1 MQHFATTRSDGRCNT
16 CCKLPQL
23 GGTAVNIAS
32 EAALATARE
41 KFFSGAALPE
51 GLVPAP
57 ILRSWQRCAE
67 QGLDAGS
74 AIRAEP
80 MTGSELR
87 ALHEQNETLRLLSR
101 SELVSLRTEAKLTD
115 SVVILTDAKGL
126 VLDTAGS
133 PEFAGQAATVALRP
147 GVAWSETVTG
157 TNAIGTALAERRAIE
172 VHGAEHFFEP
182 HGILHCAASPIF
194 DPYGKL
200 AGVLDMSGHASAEH
214 THALGLVRL
223 AVEQIEHRF
232 FNRGFDEMTVVRFH
246 RSRDLLGTAREG
258 ILVFDGARL
267 VAGNRRALH
276 LVGLDRKALRQSTRE
291 EIFEGAGLAIDGGE
305 LRARNGERYFAA
317 VSQPRSTPQHVT
329 GTLPRVTRATRAAP
343 FFTQQT
349 RADLAKAIRLINAQI
364 PLLIAGETGAG
375 KEVFARHLH
384 AQTIRA
390 GKPFIAIN
398 CAALPESLIE
408 AELFGYEAGAFTG
421 AKKSGAKG
429 LVQQAEGG
437 ILFLDEIGDMPLL
450 LQSRLLRVL
459 QDKEV
464 APLGGGSPQK
474 ADFVPICATNRDLKA
489 MVDAG
494 TFRADLYFRIAQY
507 TIALPSL
514 ADMPD
519 RRELVET
526 LWSQFAERH
535 APLPPAI
542 RDQLAAHHWPGNFR
556 ELVGCLRAIAA
567 LHDPDEPITLSALPR
582 ATHPTRAPA
591 AAIDG
596 DLGSLTDMAMRRA
609 VEQHKGNLSAAARA
623 LGIDRSTLY
632 RRLVW
637 KDVRP

>member
-1 MQHFATTRSDGRCNT
+1 MNT
-16 CCKLPQL
+16 
-23 GGTAVNIAS
+23 AS
-32 EAALATARE
+32 EAALAAARE
-41 KFFSGAALPE
+41 KFFSGLDLPE

-74 AIRAEP
+74 AVLAEP
-80 MTGSELR
+80 MSAAELR
-87 ALHEQNETLRLLSR
+87 GLHEQNETLRLLSR
-101 SELVSLRTEAKLTD
+101 SELVSLRMEAKLTD

-133 PEFAGQAATVALRP
+133 PEFAGRAAQVALRP
-147 GVAWSETVTG
+147 GVAWSETSTG

-214 THALGLVRL
+214 THAMGLVRL

-232 FNRGFDEMTVVRFH
+232 FNRAFEEMTVVRFH
-246 RSRDLLGTAREG
+246 RSADLLGTAREG
-258 ILVFDGARL
+258 VLVFDGEKL

-276 LVGLDRKALRQSTRE
+276 LVGLDRKALRKATSE
-291 EIFEGAGLAIDGGE
+291 EIFAEAALAVDNGV
-305 LRARNGERYFAA
+305 LRSRNGERFFAA
-317 VSQPRSTPQHVT
+317 VSQPRATPLRVT
-329 GTLPRVTRATRAAP
+329 GTVSRDLRARHEGPILSAE
-343 FFTQQT
+343 TQ
-349 RADLAKAIRLINAQI
+349 ADLAKGIRLVNAEI

-384 AQTIRA
+384 AKTSRA

-421 AKKSGAKG
+421 AKKSGARG

-437 ILFLDEIGDMPLL
+437 ILFLDEIGDMPLA

-464 APLGGGSPQK
+464 APLGGGAPQK
-474 ADFVPICATNRDLKA
+474 ADFVPIAATNRDLQA
-489 MVDAG
+489 MVEAG

-507 TIALPSL
+507 TITLQSL
-514 ADMPD
+514 AERSD
-519 RRELVET
+519 RPALIEA
-526 LWSQFAERH
+526 LWSQVAQRH
-535 APLPPAI
+535 GKLPKPVLE
-542 RDQLAAHHWPGNFR
+542 QLAAYHWPGNFR
-556 ELVGCLRAIAA
+556 ELVGCLRAMAA
-567 LHDPDEPITLSALPR
+567 LNDPGEPITISSLP
-582 ATHPTRAPA
+582 AMTEKPPEPSLP
-591 AAIDG
+591 DG
-596 DLGSLTDMAMRRA
+596 DMENMTEVAMRRA
-609 VEQHKGNLSAAARA
+609 IARHNGNLSAAARA
-623 LGIDRSTLY
+623 LGVDRSTLY
-632 RRLVW
+632 RRYVW
-637 KDVRP
+637 KQARA

>member
-1 MQHFATTRSDGRCNT
+1 M
-16 CCKLPQL
+16 
-23 GGTAVNIAS
+23 NIAS
-32 EAALATARE
+32 EAALAAARE
-41 KFFSGAALPE
+41 TFFSGKTLPE

-57 ILRSWQRCAE
+57 ILRSWQRCAD
-67 QGLDAGS
+67 QGLHAGS
-74 AIRAEP
+74 TIRAEP
-80 MTGSELR
+80 MTAAELR
-87 ALHEQNETLRLLSR
+87 ALHEQNEALRLLSR
-101 SELVSLRTEAKLTD
+101 SELVSLRTEARLTD
-115 SVVILTDAKGL
+115 SVVILTDSKGL

-133 PEFAGQAATVALRP
+133 PEFAGRAAQVALRP
-147 GVAWSETVTG
+147 GVAWSETSTG

-214 THALGLVRL
+214 THAMGLVRL

-232 FNRGFDEMTVVRFH
+232 FNRAFDEMTVVRFH
-246 RSRDLLGTAREG
+246 RSADLLGTAREG
-258 ILVFDGARL
+258 VLVFDGDKL

-276 LVGLDRKALRQSTRE
+276 LVGLDRKALRQSKRE
-291 EIFEGAGLAIDGGE
+291 EIFEGAGLAIDRGE

-317 VSQPRSTPQHVT
+317 VSQPRATPLHVT
-329 GTLPRVTRATRAAP
+329 GTLPRAAKSARP
-343 FFTQQT
+343 SPLLTPQT
-349 RADLAKAIRLINAQI
+349 RADLARAIRLVNAEI

-375 KEVFARHLH
+375 KEVFARHL
-384 AQTIRA
+384 AGLTNRA

-408 AELFGYEAGAFTG
+408 AELFGYDAGAFTG

-464 APLGGGSPQK
+464 APLGGGTPQK
-474 ADFVPICATNRDLKA
+474 ADFVPVCATNRDLKA

-507 TIALPSL
+507 TVTLPSL
-514 ADMPD
+514 AELPD
-519 RRELVET
+519 REDIVAT
-526 LWSQFAERH
+526 LWSQLASAHGRLSEPVLAR
-535 APLPPAI
+535 
-542 RDQLAAHHWPGNFR
+542 LAAHHWPGNYR
-556 ELVGCLRAIAA
+556 ELAGTLRAIAA
-567 LHDPDEPITLSALPR
+567 LSDPGTPITLADLPQTITTGT
-582 ATHPTRAPA
+582 ASPIIH
-591 AAIDG
+591 DG
-596 DLGSLTDMAMRRA
+596 NLGTLTESAMRRA
-609 VEQHKGNLSAAARA
+609 VDLHRGNLSAAARA

-632 RRLVW
+632 RRLLW
-637 KDVRP
+637 KSRLDG

>member
-1 MQHFATTRSDGRCNT
+1 MN
-16 CCKLPQL
+16 L
-23 GGTAVNIAS
+23 AS
-32 EAALATARE
+32 NAALAAARE
-41 KFFSGAALPE
+41 KFFSGHTPAE

-80 MTGSELR
+80 MTAAELR

-133 PEFAGQAATVALRP
+133 PEFAGQAAAVALRP

-214 THALGLVRL
+214 THAMGLVRL

-232 FNRGFDEMTVVRFH
+232 FNRRFDEMAVVRFH
-246 RSRDLLGTAREG
+246 RSADLLGTAREG
-258 ILVFDGARL
+258 ILVFDGAKL

-291 EIFEGAGLAIDGGE
+291 EIFEGAGLAIDRGE

-317 VSQPRSTPQHVT
+317 VSQPRAAPARVI
-329 GTLPRVTRATRAAP
+329 GTLPRVTRSPRPGP
-343 FFTQQT
+343 FLAQQT
-349 RADLAKAIRLINAQI
+349 SDALAKAIRLVNAEI
-364 PLLIAGETGAG
+364 PLLIAGQTGVG

-384 AQTIRA
+384 AQSSRS
-390 GKPFIAIN
+390 GKPFIAVN
-398 CAALPESLIE
+398 CAALPETLIE
-408 AELFGYEAGAFTG
+408 AELFGYEPGAFTG
-421 AKKSGAKG
+421 ARKQGAKG
-429 LVQQAEGG
+429 LVHQAEGG

-464 APLGGGSPQK
+464 SSLGGGAPQK
-474 ADFVPICATNRDLKA
+474 ADFVPLCASNRDLNA
-489 MVDAG
+489 MVEAG

-507 TIALPSL
+507 TVRLPTL
-514 ADMPD
+514 AELPD
-519 RRELVET
+519 RQAIVAS
-526 LWSQFAERH
+526 LWTEFSAEH
-535 APLPPAI
+535 GPLPAPI
-542 RDQLAAHHWPGNFR
+542 LDQLAGYHWPGNFR
-556 ELVGCLRAIAA
+556 ELASCLRTTAA
-567 LHDPDEPITLSALPR
+567 LHDPGDPITLAVLPDSVVRTAPVVPLDGNLDALTE
-582 ATHPTRAPA
+582 A
-591 AAIDG
+591 
-596 DLGSLTDMAMRRA
+596 AMRRA
-609 VEQHKGNLSAAARA
+609 VDLHKGHLSAAARA
-623 LGIDRSTLY
+623 LNVDRSTLY

-637 KDVRP
+637 RQGLRPSPQ

>member
-1 MQHFATTRSDGRCNT
+1 MQH
-16 CCKLPQL
+16 L
-23 GGTAVNIAS
+23 S
-32 EAALATARE
+32 EASLASARA
-41 KFFSGAALPE
+41 KFFSGHQLPE

-57 ILRSWQRCAE
+57 ILRSWQRCAD
-67 QGLDAGS
+67 QGLDAGGT
-74 AIRAEP
+74 IHAEP
-80 MTGSELR
+80 MSSAELR
-87 ALHEQNETLRLLSR
+87 SLHEQNETLRLLSR
-101 SELVSLRTEAKLTD
+101 SELVSLRTEARLTD
-115 SVVILTDAKGL
+115 SVVILTDAKGM

-133 PEFAGQAATVALRP
+133 PEFAGRAAEVSLRP
-147 GVAWSETVTG
+147 GVMWAEASTG

-200 AGVLDMSGHASAEH
+200 AGVLDMSGHASAQH
-214 THALGLVRL
+214 THAMGLVRL

-232 FNRGFDEMTVVRFH
+232 FNRRFDEMTVLRFH
-246 RSRDLLGTAREG
+246 RSADLLGTAREA
-258 ILVFDGARL
+258 ILVFDGDKL

-276 LVGLDRKALRQSTRE
+276 LVGLDRKALRQSTRD
-291 EIFEGAGLAIDGGE
+291 EIFETIDEHE
-305 LRARNGERYFAA
+305 LRGRNGERYVAA
-317 VSQPRSTPQHVT
+317 VSQPNAAPLRAI
-329 GTLPRVTRATRAAP
+329 GTLPRPAKRPQTGP
-343 FFTQQT
+343 FLTPQT
-349 RADLAKAIRLINAQI
+349 RMDLGKAIRLVNAEI
-364 PLLIAGETGAG
+364 PLLIAGQTGAG

-421 AKKSGAKG
+421 ARKQGARG

-464 APLGGGSPQK
+464 APLGGGTPQK
-474 ADFVPICATNRDLKA
+474 ADFVPICATNRDLNA

-507 TIALPSL
+507 TITLPALV
-514 ADMPD
+514 DMTD
-519 RRELVET
+519 RREVVTT
-526 LWSQFAERH
+526 LWSQLAPAH
-535 APLPPAI
+535 APLPAEVLS
-542 RDQLAAHHWPGNFR
+542 RLAAHGWPGNFR
-556 ELVGCLRAIAA
+556 ELAGCLRAMAA
-567 LHDPDEPITLSALPR
+567 LADPGMPITLADLPQ
-582 ATHPTRAPA
+582 
-591 AAIDG
+591 AIPVTTPVPISVDG
-596 DLGSLTDMAMRRA
+596 DLGSLTELAMRRA
-609 VEQHKGNLSAAARA
+609 VHAHKGNLSAAARA

-632 RRLVW
+632 RRMVW
-637 KDVRP
+637 SNKLDG

>member
-1 MQHFATTRSDGRCNT
+1 MNT
-16 CCKLPQL
+16 
-23 GGTAVNIAS
+23 AS
-32 EAALATARE
+32 EAALAAARE
-41 KFFSGAALPE
+41 KFFSGLDLPE

-74 AIRAEP
+74 AVLAEP
-80 MTGSELR
+80 MSAAELR
-87 ALHEQNETLRLLSR
+87 GLHEQNETLRLLSR

-133 PEFAGQAATVALRP
+133 PEFAGRAAQVALRP
-147 GVAWSETVTG
+147 GVAWSETSTG

-214 THALGLVRL
+214 THAMGLVRL

-232 FNRGFDEMTVVRFH
+232 FNRAFEEMTVVRFH
-246 RSRDLLGTAREG
+246 RSADLLGTAREG
-258 ILVFDGARL
+258 VLVFDGEKL

-276 LVGLDRKALRQSTRE
+276 LVGLDRKALRKATSE
-291 EIFEGAGLAIDGGE
+291 EIFAEAALAVDNGV
-305 LRARNGERYFAA
+305 LRSRNGERFFAA
-317 VSQPRSTPQHVT
+317 VTQPRATPLRVS
-329 GTLPRVTRATRAAP
+329 GTIARDTRIRHDGPILSPEAK
-343 FFTQQT
+343 
-349 RADLAKAIRLINAQI
+349 ADLTKGIRLVNAEI

-384 AQTIRA
+384 AKTNRV

-421 AKKSGAKG
+421 AKKSGARG

-437 ILFLDEIGDMPLL
+437 ILFLDEIGDMPLA

-464 APLGGGSPQK
+464 APLGGGAPQK
-474 ADFVPICATNRDLKA
+474 ADFVPIAATNRDLQA
-489 MVDAG
+489 MVEAG

-507 TIALPSL
+507 TITLQSL
-514 ADMPD
+514 AERSD
-519 RRELVET
+519 RPALIEA
-526 LWSQFAERH
+526 LWSQVAQRH
-535 APLPPAI
+535 GRLPKPVL
-542 RDQLAAHHWPGNFR
+542 DQLAAYHWPGNFR
-556 ELVGCLRAIAA
+556 ELVGCLRAMAALNDPGEPITIAA
-567 LHDPDEPITLSALPR
+567 LPAMAEKPPEPSLP
-582 ATHPTRAPA
+582 
-591 AAIDG
+591 DG
-596 DLGSLTDMAMRRA
+596 DMENMTELAMRRA
-609 VEQHKGNLSAAARA
+609 IARHNGNLSAAARA
-623 LGIDRSTLY
+623 LGVDRSTLY
-632 RRLVW
+632 RRYVW
-637 KDVRP
+637 KQARA

>member
-1 MQHFATTRSDGRCNT
+1 MNLASD
-16 CCKLPQL
+16 
-23 GGTAVNIAS
+23 
-32 EAALATARE
+32 AALAAARE
-41 KFFSGAALPE
+41 KFFSGHAPPE

-80 MTGSELR
+80 MTAAELR

-133 PEFAGQAATVALRP
+133 PEFAGQAAAVALRP

-214 THALGLVRL
+214 THAMGLVRL

-232 FNRGFDEMTVVRFH
+232 FNRRFDEMTVVRFH
-246 RSRDLLGTAREG
+246 RSADLLGTAREG

-267 VAGNRRALH
+267 VAGNRRALQ
-276 LVGLDRKALRQSTRE
+276 LVGLDRKALRHSTRE
-291 EIFEGAGLAIDGGE
+291 EIFEGAGLAIDRGE
-305 LRARNGERYFAA
+305 LRSRNGERYFAA
-317 VSQPRSTPQHVT
+317 VSQPRTTPARTV
-329 GTLPRVTRATRAAP
+329 GALPRFAKPAP
-343 FFTQQT
+343 SGLFLAQQT
-349 RADLAKAIRLINAQI
+349 RVDLAKAIRLVNAEI
-364 PLLIAGETGAG
+364 PLLIAGQTGVG

-384 AQTIRA
+384 AQSIRG
-390 GKPFIAIN
+390 GKPFIAVN
-398 CAALPESLIE
+398 CAALPETLIE
-408 AELFGYEAGAFTG
+408 AELFGYEPGAFTG
-421 AKKSGAKG
+421 ARKQGARG

-459 QDKEV
+459 QDKEIS
-464 APLGGGSPQK
+464 PLGGGAPHK
-474 ADFVPICATNRDLKA
+474 ADFVPVCATNRDLNA
-489 MVDAG
+489 MVEAG

-507 TIALPSL
+507 TIRLPTL
-514 ADMPD
+514 AELPD
-519 RRELVET
+519 RRSIVT
-526 LWSQFAERH
+526 SLWTEFSAGH
-535 APLPPAI
+535 GPLPAPVL
-542 RDQLAAHHWPGNFR
+542 DQLAGYHWPGNFR
-556 ELVGCLRAIAA
+556 ELAGSLRTIAA
-567 LHDPDEPITLSALPR
+567 LHDPGDPITSAALPQLVVR
-582 ATHPTRAPA
+582 TEPVVRV
-591 AAIDG
+591 DG
-596 DLGSLTDMAMRRA
+596 DLDALTEAAMRRA
-609 VEQHKGNLSAAARA
+609 VDLHKGNLSAAARA
-623 LGIDRSTLY
+623 LKVDRSTLY

-637 KDVRP
+637 RQPS

>member
-1 MQHFATTRSDGRCNT
+1 M
-16 CCKLPQL
+16 
-23 GGTAVNIAS
+23 NIAS
-32 EAALATARE
+32 EAALAAARE
-41 KFFSGAALPE
+41 KFFSGRVPPE

-74 AIRAEP
+74 AIRAQP
-80 MTGSELR
+80 MTAAELR

-101 SELVSLRTEAKLTD
+101 SELVSLRMEAKLTD

-133 PEFAGQAATVALRP
+133 PEFAGQAAAVALRP

-200 AGVLDMSGHASAEH
+200 AGLLDMSGHASAEH
-214 THALGLVRL
+214 THAMGLVRL

-232 FNRGFDEMTVVRFH
+232 FNRRFDEMTVVRFH
-246 RSRDLLGTAREG
+246 RSADLLGTAREG
-258 ILVFDGARL
+258 ILVFDGAKL

-291 EIFEGAGLAIDGGE
+291 EIFEGAGLSIDRGE

-317 VSQPRSTPQHVT
+317 VSQPRAIPTRAT
-329 GTLPRVTRATRAAP
+329 GLLPRVANPTRSGP
-343 FFTQQT
+343 FLAQQT
-349 RADLAKAIRLINAQI
+349 RADLAKAIRMVNAEI
-364 PLLIAGETGAG
+364 PLLIAGQTGVG

-384 AQTIRA
+384 AQSIRS
-390 GKPFIAIN
+390 GKPFIAVN
-398 CAALPESLIE
+398 CAALPETLIE
-408 AELFGYEAGAFTG
+408 AELFGYEPGAFTG
-421 AKKSGAKG
+421 ARKQGAKG

-459 QDKEV
+459 QDKEIS
-464 APLGGGSPQK
+464 PLGGGTPHK
-474 ADFVPICATNRDLKA
+474 ADFVPICATNRDLNA
-489 MVDAG
+489 MVEAG
-494 TFRADLYFRIAQY
+494 TFRADLYFRVAQY
-507 TIALPSL
+507 TVRLPTL
-514 ADMPD
+514 VELPD
-519 RRELVET
+519 RLAIVRSF
-526 LWSQFAERH
+526 WAEFLAEH
-535 APLPPAI
+535 GPLPEPVLE
-542 RDQLAAHHWPGNFR
+542 QLAGYHWPGNFR
-556 ELVGCLRAIAA
+556 ELAGCLRTIAA
-567 LHDPDEPITLSALPR
+567 LHDPGELITSAALPR
-582 ATHPTRAPA
+582 SVAQTTSALSF
-591 AAIDG
+591 DG
-596 DLGSLTDMAMRRA
+596 DLGTLTEAAMRRA
-609 VEQHKGNLSAAARA
+609 IDLHKGNLSAAARA
-623 LGIDRSTLY
+623 LNIDRSTLY

-637 KDVRP
+637 RERQG

>member
-1 MQHFATTRSDGRCNT
+1 MN
-16 CCKLPQL
+16 L
-23 GGTAVNIAS
+23 AS
-32 EAALATARE
+32 NAAMSVARE
-41 KFFSGAALPE
+41 KFFSGHALPE

-67 QGLDAGS
+67 RGLDAGS
-74 AIRAEP
+74 TIRAEA
-80 MTGSELR
+80 MSASELR
-87 ALHEQNETLRLLSR
+87 VLHEQNETLRLLSR
-101 SELVSLRTEAKLTD
+101 SELVSLRTEARLTD

-133 PEFAGQAATVALRP
+133 PEFVGQAAAVSLRP
-147 GVAWSETVTG
+147 GVAWSEMSTG

-182 HGILHCAASPIF
+182 HRILHCTASPIF

-214 THALGLVRL
+214 THAMGLVRL

-232 FNRGFDEMTVVRFH
+232 FNRRFDEMTVVRFH
-246 RSRDLLGTAREG
+246 RSADLLGTAREG
-258 ILVFDGARL
+258 ILVFDGHRL
-267 VAGNRRALH
+267 IAGNRRALH
-276 LVGLDRKALRQSTRE
+276 LVGLDRKALRQSSRE
-291 EIFEGAGLAIDGGE
+291 EIFEGAGLVIDHGE

-317 VSQPRSTPQHVT
+317 VSQPRSTPLHIA
-329 GTLPRVTRATRAAP
+329 GTLPRVTKPKRNAP
-343 FFTQQT
+343 FLTQQT
-349 RADLAKAIRLINAQI
+349 RTDLAKAIRLVNAQI

-408 AELFGYEAGAFTG
+408 AELFGYESGAFTG

-464 APLGGGSPQK
+464 APLGGGKPQM
-474 ADFVPICATNRDLKA
+474 ADFVPICATNRNLNA

-519 RRELVET
+519 RRDLVET
-526 LWSQFAERH
+526 LWSQFAEQHR
-535 APLPPAI
+535 PLTPEV
-542 RDQLAAHHWPGNFR
+542 RDQLADHHWPGNFR
-556 ELVGCLRAIAA
+556 ELVGCLRSIAA
-567 LHDPDEPITLSALPR
+567 LHDPDEPVLASALPR
-582 ATHPTRAPA
+582 SGHPVDAPA
-591 AAIDG
+591 SAING

-609 VEQHKGNLSAAARA
+609 VEQHRGNLSAAARA
-623 LGIDRSTLY
+623 LGVDRSTLY
-632 RRLVW
+632 RRFVW
-637 KDVRP
+637 RDGRP

>member
-1 MQHFATTRSDGRCNT
+1 MN
-16 CCKLPQL
+16 L
-23 GGTAVNIAS
+23 AS
-32 EAALATARE
+32 EAALAAARE
-41 KFFSGAALPE
+41 KFFSGHGLPE
-51 GLVPAP
+51 GMVPAP
-57 ILRSWQRCAE
+57 ILRSWQRCAD
-67 QGLDAGS
+67 QGLDVAGS
-74 AIRAEP
+74 IHAEP
-80 MTGSELR
+80 MSSAELR
-87 ALHEQNETLRLLSR
+87 SLHEQNETLRLLSR

-133 PEFAGQAATVALRP
+133 PEFAGQAAAVSLRP
-147 GVAWSETVTG
+147 GVMWAEASTG

-172 VHGAEHFFEP
+172 VHGGEHFFEP

-200 AGVLDMSGHASAEH
+200 AGVLDMSGHASAQH
-214 THALGLVRL
+214 THAMGLVRL

-232 FNRGFDEMTVVRFH
+232 FNRRFDEMTVIRFH
-246 RSRDLLGTAREG
+246 RSADLLGTAREG
-258 ILVFDGARL
+258 ILVFDGEKL

-276 LVGLDRKALRQSTRE
+276 LVGLDRRALRQSTRD
-291 EIFEGAGLAIDGGE
+291 EIFDSIGQSE
-305 LRARNGERYFAA
+305 LRAHNGERYFAA
-317 VSQPRSTPQHVT
+317 LSQPTTPA
-329 GTLPRVTRATRAAP
+329 PRVIGTMPRVARSGRTGP
-343 FFTQQT
+343 FLTPQT
-349 RADLAKAIRLINAQI
+349 RADLAKAIRLVNAEI

-421 AKKSGAKG
+421 ARKSGARG

-464 APLGGGSPQK
+464 APLGGGTPQK
-474 ADFVPICATNRDLKA
+474 ADFVPVCATNRDLNA

-507 TIALPSL
+507 TITLPSL
-514 ADMPD
+514 VDLPD
-519 RRELVET
+519 RAEVVTT
-526 LWSQFAERH
+526 LWSQL
-535 APLPPAI
+535 APAHGPLAASVLA
-542 RDQLAAHHWPGNFR
+542 RLAAHAWPGNFR
-556 ELVGCLRAIAA
+556 ELAGTLRAIAA
-567 LHDPDEPITLSALPR
+567 LTDPGSPITLADLPQAI
-582 ATHPTRAPA
+582 ATTAPA
-591 AAIDG
+591 PIAFDG
-596 DLGSLTDMAMRRA
+596 DLGTLTVSAMRRA
-609 VEQHKGNLSAAARA
+609 VDLHKGNLSAAARA

-632 RRLVW
+632 RRLLW
-637 KDVRP
+637 KDKLDG